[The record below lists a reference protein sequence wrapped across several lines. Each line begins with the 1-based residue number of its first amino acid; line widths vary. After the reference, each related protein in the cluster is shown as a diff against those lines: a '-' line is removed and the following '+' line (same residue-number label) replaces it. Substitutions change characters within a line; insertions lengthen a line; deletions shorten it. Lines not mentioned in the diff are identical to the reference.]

1 MKSSSRKQLLAEIS
15 AVKRMQKLAG
25 LLNEDTTSSTK
36 GEDIP
41 NPSPNF
47 VSLLKQIAKDA
58 SDNMPYD
65 GEENDIKGFYD
76 SLTRKYS
83 SKVRDMLS
91 KLIVGRQWDGETIK
105 SVDDVYL
112 QERNTDSIGQ
122 SWLLESVDI
131 SVIFTLDN
139 GRKIE
144 EPIDAIL
151 KLPSNR

>member
-1 MKSSSRKQLLAEIS
+1 MKLSNRKQLLAEIS
-15 AVKRMQKLAG
+15 TVKRMQKLAG

-47 VSLLKQIAKDA
+47 VSLLKQIAKEA
-58 SDNMPYD
+58 SDNIPYD
-65 GEENDIKGFYD
+65 GEENDVKRFYD

-83 SKVRDMLS
+83 IKVRDMLD
-91 KLIVGRQWDGETIK
+91 KLMVGMQWDGETIK
-105 SVDDVYL
+105 SVDDVYI
-112 QERNTDSIGQ
+112 QQRDTDSIGQ
-122 SWLLESVDI
+122 SWFLELVDI